1 MKYIVQFTA
10 IVAAA
15 GFHTGAFGA
24 ATPGLTQIY
33 ESFVVAAIAADKC
46 DPPDAE
52 TRKKFLAN
60 FSMVSTFARKEL
72 KARFPNSTEAAVD
85 TALKDQ
91 AEKLARKVDEV
102 VKSDGCKDDK
112 IQKLLQAYRYHA
124 DWNAAAPPAAK

>member
-1 MKYIVQFTA
+1 MKYIVQFIGILATA
-10 IVAAA
+10 S
-15 GFHTGAFGA
+15 FHINAFGA
-24 ATPGLTQIY
+24 ASPGLTQIY

-46 DPPDAE
+46 GPPDAE

-91 AEKLARKVDEV
+91 ADKLAKKVDEV
-102 VKSDGCKDDK
+102 VQSDGCKDDK

-124 DWNAAAPPAAK
+124 NWNAAAPPEAK